1 MYLII
6 YFFLEFIES
15 SSYVL
20 SYIRNLKQALA
31 LIRQISGLYITVM
44 YIEKAWPGVP
54 SPTERPMENWEPIYL
69 LWPIKDS

>member
-44 YIEKAWPGVP
+44 YIEKA
-54 SPTERPMENWEPIYL
+54 
-69 LWPIKDS
+69 